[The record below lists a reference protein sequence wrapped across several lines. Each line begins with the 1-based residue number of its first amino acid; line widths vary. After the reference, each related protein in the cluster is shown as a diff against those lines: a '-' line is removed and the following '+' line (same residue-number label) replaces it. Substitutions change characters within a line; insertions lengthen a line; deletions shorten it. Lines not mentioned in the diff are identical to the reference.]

1 MHHRR
6 ADQRSFFFPHLDAFD
21 RLFIGLFED
30 KGGQVG
36 GKFSLLN
43 FIFTFPFFPWNQGNG
58 NLVEAVE
65 ILVFSVWIYSIVRG
79 ERRTRELAVV
89 R

>member
-1 MHHRR
+1 MHHRPT
-6 ADQRSFFFPHLDAFD
+6 DQRSFFFPHLDGFD

-36 GKFSLLN
+36 GKFSLRN
-43 FIFTFPFFPWNQGNG
+43 FIFTFSFFPWNQGNG

-65 ILVFSVWIYSIVRG
+65 ILVFSDLFDRP
-79 ERRTRELAVV
+79 RRTMDT
-89 R
+89 